1 MDHGLEEGASLPQGV
16 RTKPTDLLPLFNFIL
31 VVFLTVSLFLL
42 RHLGFG
48 SYRVSR
54 VQLRSQLR
62 SY

>member
-16 RTKPTDLLPLFNFIL
+16 RTKPTDLLPLFNLFL
-31 VVFLTVSLFLL
+31 VVFLTVSLFLFL
-42 RHLGFG
+42 HLDFG

-54 VQLRSQLR
+54 VHLR